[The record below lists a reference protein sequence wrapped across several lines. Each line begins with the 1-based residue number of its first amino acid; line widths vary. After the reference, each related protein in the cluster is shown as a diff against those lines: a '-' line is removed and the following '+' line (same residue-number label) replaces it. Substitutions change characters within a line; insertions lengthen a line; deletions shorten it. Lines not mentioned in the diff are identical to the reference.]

1 MAKVTKKKVKLRLL
15 PFLIFIVT
23 CVLLY
28 FATIYILNMPI
39 KNVIIKGNNN
49 LSDYEIMTLAGV
61 DDYPSFF
68 KTTSK
73 SIKNNLLNNPYI
85 TSVKIE
91 KRFFNVLVININ
103 EAYGLYYD
111 STSSELVLS
120 NDKRISL
127 LSSETISPVL
137 LNYVPN
143 TKIDSFISNMKLVNI
158 DILDQI
164 SEIEYI
170 PNEYDKDRFILYM
183 DDSNSVYLTLTK
195 FDQINFYNDVL
206 PQLEGKK
213 GILYLDSGNHFQIMG

>member
-137 LNYVPN
+137 LNYIPN